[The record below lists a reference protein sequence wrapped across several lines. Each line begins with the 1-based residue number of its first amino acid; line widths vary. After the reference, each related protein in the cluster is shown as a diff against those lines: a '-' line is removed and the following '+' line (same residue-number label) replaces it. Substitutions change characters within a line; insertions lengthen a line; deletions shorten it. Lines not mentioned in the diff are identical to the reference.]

1 MDPLYLAVAFVPLA
15 LYLIGLA
22 AIHLRSRPTV
32 WSGTLDTS
40 LLGAAVSGLA
50 VAGPMDLFLPESS
63 PLSGLYLW
71 LLMLTL
77 YVLGITLW
85 NLLARPRVVIFN
97 VTLEQ
102 LRPVLT
108 ELTGKLDEQATLTGD
123 SFLLPQLGLQFHVE
137 RYLPLHN
144 VSLIAIGERQSFSGW
159 RRLQTEL
166 TAALAGV
173 ERASRLPA
181 FGFLAVGIIMLASTL
196 GLAAA
201 MGVPALRQK
210 LRDLLRIPP
219 AEESRLGIGDA
230 NEFGCHCWLASS
242 DAPDLGL
249 LQRQHE

>member
-15 LYLIGLA
+15 LYLIGLGA
-22 AIHLRSRPTV
+22 VHLRSRPTV
-32 WSGTLDTS
+32 WSGTLDTAA
-40 LLGAAVSGLA
+40 LGAAVSGLV
-50 VAGPMDLFLPESS
+50 VAGPMDLFLPEAS

-97 VTLEQ
+97 ITLEQ
-102 LRPVLT
+102 LRPVLV
-108 ELTGKLDEQATLTGD
+108 ELIRRLDEEASSTGD
-123 SFLLPQLGLQFHVE
+123 SFLLPQLGVQFHIE

-144 VSLIAIGERQSFSGW
+144 ISLVAIGDRQSFSGW

-166 TAALAGV
+166 KGALTGV
-173 ERASRLPA
+173 RRASRLPA
-181 FGFLAVGIIMLASTL
+181 FGFLAVGVVMLGFTL

-201 MGVPALRQK
+201 MGGPALRAK

-219 AEESRLGIGDA
+219 GEESRLGLYESGHRRGA
-230 NEFGCHCWLASS
+230 G
-242 DAPDLGL
+242 
-249 LQRQHE
+249 